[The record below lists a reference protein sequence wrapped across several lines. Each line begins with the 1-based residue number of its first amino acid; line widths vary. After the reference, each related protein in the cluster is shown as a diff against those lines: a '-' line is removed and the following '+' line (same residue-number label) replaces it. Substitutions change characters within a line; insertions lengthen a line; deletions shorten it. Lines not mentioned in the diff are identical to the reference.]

1 VLLLCKIDSF
11 EQSNKVLQRRGPQVK
26 QELTDESEVEL
37 DISEDDAEEI
47 FDRIE
52 VELWPSEN

>member
-1 VLLLCKIDSF
+1 M
-11 EQSNKVLQRRGPQVK
+11 LQRRGPQVK